1 MILNPKNENKKQET
15 SKLEHANNKNTHQKR
30 CEKKN
35 LCDLWKVELIWAS
48 PKIGGKKW
56 VIESP
61 GVFYPKRKAS
71 KKKSQKLCKHASSLK
86 KHPWQE
92 KGERTF
98 QADPGQSMIVHNE
111 PHEPSPE
118 QKAEKP
124 CSIRRF
130 QVYWLHFGEQDNVGR
145 SEKLYGQKEKVKKV
159 VCLRHE
165 VSLDLLYDFGNLW
178 YGMFAFSLVYIVC

>member
-1 MILNPKNENKKQET
+1 MW
-15 SKLEHANNKNTHQKR
+15 
-30 CEKKN
+30 KKN